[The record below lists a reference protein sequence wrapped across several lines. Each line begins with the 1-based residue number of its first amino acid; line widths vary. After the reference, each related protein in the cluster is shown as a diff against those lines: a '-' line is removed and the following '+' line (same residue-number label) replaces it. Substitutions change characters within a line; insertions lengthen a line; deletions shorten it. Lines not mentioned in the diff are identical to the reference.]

1 MAEQTPNTH
10 PSHTSVQPGVRHIA
24 SPANAAV
31 KAVRALHQK
40 KHRESS
46 GRFLAE
52 GLRVLSE
59 AVERGHAIETLVLLE
74 PMRSHRVGRRLEAA
88 CLEGGG
94 EVLVV
99 SEAVLAKV
107 ARKDNP
113 QGAVGVLRQ
122 RWETLESIDARR
134 DFCWVALESIRDP
147 GNLGTILRTCDAV
160 GAEGAILIDHCCD
173 PYSIEGVRAS
183 MGSVFAQRLVRAEFD
198 EFRHWRHKQG
208 GILVGAS
215 LKGTM
220 DYQEI
225 SYPRPVF
232 LFMGNEQSGLPES
245 YEDACDSLVRIP
257 MRGGADSL
265 NVSIA
270 ASLMLYEIYNQD
282 RKQ

>member
-1 MAEQTPNTH
+1 MDEPM
-10 PSHTSVQPGVRHIA
+10 SHTGDSPPQGQAGVRFIS

-31 KAVRALHQK
+31 KEVRALHQK
-40 KHRESS
+40 KHREAS

-59 AVERGHAIETLVLLE
+59 AVERGHALETLVLLE
-74 PMRSHRVGRRLEAA
+74 PMRNHRVGRRLETA
-88 CLEGGG
+88 CLESGGQ
-94 EVLVV
+94 VLVV

-122 RWETLESIDARR
+122 RWETLETIDARG
-134 DFCWVALESIRDP
+134 DFCWVVLESIRDP

-198 EFRHWRHKQG
+198 EFLSWRRQQG
-208 GILVGAS
+208 GIMVGAS
-215 LKGTM
+215 LKGTT
-220 DYQEI
+220 DYQELT
-225 SYPRPVF
+225 YPRPVF

-265 NVSIA
+265 NVAIA

-282 RKQ
+282 RRT